1 MLHLILNR
9 VKRAAQRESKSERAA
24 IWSQRGVVLTSRI
37 FLLLGALNIYQATQ
51 HRYLREVVLLKDIL
65 PNPGAGLATS
75 ATILSSAAI
84 ITFSFALGRR
94 SHAAYLTTQLALL
107 VGIYLGFSGST
118 HTIRWTSI
126 LMFAFLFL
134 IRKEFYAKP
143 QRTRIRQALILFS
156 QFLLMTVIIGIT
168 LILLPDHLFGADPTI
183 TTVAQTLVNGLV
195 GIRGPLSFVS
205 HREQFIFTHVM
216 VGMALLAIALPIL
229 SLLRPNPPK
238 SVMSQNE
245 ENELRA
251 LLKTYADDSIG
262 YFAFRRDKSAIWSTT
277 RKAAIAYRV
286 VGSCAIA
293 SGDPIG
299 NPDAWPLVI
308 HDFLLLCKKNG
319 WTPAAAGVSELGGE
333 IWVRES
339 EMAALEIG
347 DEAVVIVKDYEIE
360 SPRYRNMRQTVR
372 KIQKLNYRTEIFR
385 SADLTP
391 ELRHLLEVDAM
402 KWRKVDTERG
412 FMMGLG
418 RIAEPTEPD
427 LLLVTAYKG
436 DELKGVL
443 QFVPWGEKNLS
454 LDLMRRS
461 PSSDSGINELMIDA
475 LITYCREN
483 GIEKFSLNFAAFR
496 AVFERGAQLGAGPI
510 IKSWR
515 NILLFFSR
523 WIQMESLF
531 RFNSKFRPEWLP
543 RYLIFRKNADLPK
556 IGLALF
562 RAEAFIGGRKE
573 G

>member
-1 MLHLILNR
+1 MATTAKK
-9 VKRAAQRESKSERAA
+9 VSKSEAAA
-24 IWSQRGVVLTSRI
+24 IWSQRGVLLTSRV

-65 PNPGAGLATS
+65 PNPGAGLATT
-75 ATILSSAAI
+75 ATILSSAII

-94 SHAAYLTTQLALL
+94 SHAAYLTTQFALL

-118 HTIRWTSI
+118 HTIRWTSL
-126 LMFAFLFL
+126 LMFCFLL
-134 IRKEFYAKP
+134 IIRNEFYAKP
-143 QRTRIRQALILFS
+143 QRSRVRQALVTFS
-156 QFLLMTVIIGIT
+156 QFLVMTIIIGIT
-168 LILLPDHLFGADPTI
+168 LIFLSDRLFGSEPRTLSI
-183 TTVAQTLVNGLV
+183 IQTLLNSLV
-195 GIRGPLSFVS
+195 AIHGPLTFVS
-205 HREQFIFTHVM
+205 HREQYIFSHAM
-216 VGMALLAIALPIL
+216 VGMGILTIALPL
-229 SLLRPNPPK
+229 LTLLRPNPPQ
-238 SVMSQNE
+238 SVMSQSE
-245 ENELRA
+245 EDELRT
-251 LLKTYADDSIG
+251 LLTTNSADSIG
-262 YFAFRRDKSAIWSTT
+262 YFALRRDKSVIWSST

-286 VGSCAIA
+286 IGGCAIA
-293 SGDPIG
+293 SGDPLG

-319 WTPAAAGVSELGGE
+319 WTPAAAGVSEEGGE
-333 IWVRES
+333 IWVREG

-347 DEAVVIVKDYEIE
+347 DEAVVVVADYDIE
-360 SPRYRNMRQTVR
+360 SPRYRNVRQTVR

-385 SADLTP
+385 TSELTP
-391 ELRHLLEVDAM
+391 EFRRLLNEDAM